1 MQHNAGVFRELKA
14 IQKQRNSLCAAGNT
28 GGHDVDDKWA
38 AAHGNL
44 PATPATRATRAI
56 EAQISARVMHMSL
69 TALYRESF
77 FLSVC
82 VCVCGMRVVVLS

>member
-1 MQHNAGVFRELKA
+1 
-14 IQKQRNSLCAAGNT
+14 
-28 GGHDVDDKWA
+28 
-38 AAHGNL
+38 
-44 PATPATRATRAI
+44 
-56 EAQISARVMHMSL
+56 L

>member
-14 IQKQRNSLCAAGNT
+14 IQKQRNSLCAAANT
-28 GGHDVDDKWA
+28 GGQDVDDKGGSP
-38 AAHGNL
+38 HGNL
-44 PATPATRATRAI
+44 PATPATRATPAI

-77 FLSVC
+77 FFS
-82 VCVCGMRVVVLS
+82 